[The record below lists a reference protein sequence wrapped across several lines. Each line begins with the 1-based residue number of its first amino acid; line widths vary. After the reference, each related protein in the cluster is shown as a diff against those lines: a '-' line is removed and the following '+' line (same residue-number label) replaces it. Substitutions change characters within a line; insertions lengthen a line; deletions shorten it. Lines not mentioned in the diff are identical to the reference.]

1 MAFRLQLP
9 LVAQAVVPAPAVQVL
24 VAAQAG
30 EEARKIIR
38 KAPKTDR
45 TRPVTA
51 RPEGALCENP
61 GGGNVRG
68 TANKTNKVLLNFLLS
83 VISSGVF
90 LDNILL
96 RKVLNI
102 YYYTYNTLVCQVQL
116 QILSTIHI
124 GSF

>member
-1 MAFRLQLP
+1 
-9 LVAQAVVPAPAVQVL
+9 VVPAPAVQVL